1 MDSPVRGITL
11 RRLRSPKAILKKG
24 GPMPLQ
30 SSSKLGTTCSTA
42 PPSHQFLCPEALG
55 RHMTLAMM
63 KDKRQYTF
71 FNKLPCTFN
80 NFRHL
85 LANSINQLCNL
96 RKFTLVFLL
105 YYVIYLYFCHLYIF
119 FTFYCKIVK
128 KSKTISPKIG
138 PSRCA
143 RFAFVFVILCYTL

>member
-1 MDSPVRGITL
+1 MDSPVWGITL

-63 KDKRQYTF
+63 KAKRQMTREKKSQNTF
-71 FNKLPCTFN
+71 FKKLLGTFN

-105 YYVIYLYFCHLYIF
+105 YYVIYLYFCHLYF
-119 FTFYCKIVK
+119 LYFLLQNCQEK
-128 KSKTISPKIG
+128 
-138 PSRCA
+138 
-143 RFAFVFVILCYTL
+143 